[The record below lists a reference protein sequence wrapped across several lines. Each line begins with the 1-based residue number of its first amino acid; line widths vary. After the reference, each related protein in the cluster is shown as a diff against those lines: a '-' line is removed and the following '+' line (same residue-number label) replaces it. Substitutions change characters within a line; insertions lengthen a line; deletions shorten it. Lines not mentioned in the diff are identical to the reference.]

1 MEGRIVAQNK
11 QQLKELIALTIKE
24 KGIFCDLN
32 FIDVSHVTDM
42 SNLFLDDLAP
52 EWQEENGVG
61 ELSISMFNGDI
72 SKWDVSNATNMSGMF
87 KNARFHKDIGNWNV
101 SNVTNMSSMFS
112 GALFDGDISSWDVS
126 NVTDMS
132 NMFANSKFNGDISN
146 WNVSHV
152 TNMSEMFSCAK
163 FDRDINNWKPSS
175 LADKNWMFENSGI
188 ETAGKLPDWYKIVAK
203 DREHLLDLIQ
213 KTIIR
218 FGNNCDLNIIDV
230 SNVPNL
236 SYMFADSKFNGDIS
250 RWDVSKATNMYAMFC
265 NSEFK
270 GDISK
275 WDVSNVTKMDRMFEN
290 SALGRSAQI
299 PGWYKAG

>member
-1 MEGRIVAQNK
+1 MLHWQTFERRLEMEGRIVAQDK
-11 QQLKELIALTIKE
+11 QQLKELIALAIRE
-24 KGIFCDLN
+24 NGIHCDLN
-32 FIDVSHVTDM
+32 FIDVSKVTDM
-42 SNLFLDDLAP
+42 SNLFVDDLAP
-52 EWQEENGVG
+52 EWKEEHNMGD
-61 ELSISMFNGDI
+61 LSISMFNGDI
-72 SKWDVSNATNMSGMF
+72 SKWDVSNVINMSGMF
-87 KNARFHKDIGNWNV
+87 KEARFRKDIGNWNV
-101 SNVTNMSSMFS
+101 SSVTNMSDMFS
-112 GALFDGDISSWDVS
+112 GALFDGDISGWDVS
-126 NVTDMS
+126 N
-132 NMFANSKFNGDISN
+132 
-146 WNVSHV
+146 V
-152 TNMSEMFSCAK
+152 TNMSEMFNGAK
-163 FDRDINNWKPSS
+163 FDRDINNWNPSS
-175 LADKNWMFENSGI
+175 SADKSWMFENSGI

-275 WDVSNVTKMDRMFEN
+275 WDISNVTKMGRMFEN

-299 PGWYKAG
+299 PC